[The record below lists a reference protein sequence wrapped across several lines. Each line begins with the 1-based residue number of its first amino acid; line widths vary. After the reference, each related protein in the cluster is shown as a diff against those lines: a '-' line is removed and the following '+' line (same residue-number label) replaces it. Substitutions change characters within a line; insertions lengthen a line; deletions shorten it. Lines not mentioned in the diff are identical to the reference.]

1 MVRANASP
9 MLIGAAPAPGADVD
23 DVAASEPGEQSA
35 PTVTDVNDDFDRD

>member
-1 MVRANASP
+1 MVKANASP
-9 MLIGAAPAPGADVD
+9 MLVGASPSPVAAVD